1 MIAVSD
7 LAKNFGQQ
15 TLFAGVS
22 IQFNPGNRYGLVG
35 ANGSGKS
42 TFLRVLSGEEPAS
55 DGTVAL
61 PKRLRLGVLRQ
72 DHFRYETHS
81 ILDVAMMGDHEVWK
95 ATVDKDALLAK
106 ADQEF
111 DADRYAAL

>member
-7 LAKNFGQQ
+7 LGKSFGAQ

-42 TFLRVLSGEEPAS
+42 TLLRILSGEE
-55 DGTVAL
+55 
-61 PKRLRLGVLRQ
+61 
-72 DHFRYETHS
+72 
-81 ILDVAMMGDHEVWK
+81 
-95 ATVDKDALLAK
+95 
-106 ADQEF
+106 
-111 DADRYAAL
+111 AA